1 MKNHHQFVLDLADEL
16 KKIAE
21 ISFPKVC
28 TSCKARYDSL
38 EDFLEGTR
46 SVAGGGG
53 LLTEVELEDKSV
65 VDVIRT
71 CRCGSTLMVAF
82 SERRDVTPL
91 GEHRRRVFAK
101 LLNELVDSGYDS
113 DHARQQL
120 IEMSRGGRSE
130 LSPPEE

>member
-1 MKNHHQFVLDLADEL
+1 MKNHHQFIQDLADEL

-28 TSCKARYDSL
+28 TSCAARYDSL

-53 LLTEVELEDKSV
+53 LLTEIELEDKSV

-82 SERRDVTPL
+82 SERRDVSPL
-91 GEHRRRVFAK
+91 GAHRRLVFSK
-101 LLNELVDSGYDS
+101 LLNELVDSGYNS
-113 DHARQQL
+113 AQARQQL
-120 IEMSRGGRSE
+120 IEMSRGERDT
-130 LSPPEE
+130 LSPPDA